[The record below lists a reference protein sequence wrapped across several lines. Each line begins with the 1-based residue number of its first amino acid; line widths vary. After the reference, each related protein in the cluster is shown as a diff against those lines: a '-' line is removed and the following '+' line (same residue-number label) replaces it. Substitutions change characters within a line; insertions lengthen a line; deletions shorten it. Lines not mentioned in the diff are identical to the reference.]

1 MREGFLPSAFGGLE
15 MARLV
20 SRFAVAAAMSWL
32 VSGCAYNDHFD
43 NRVARYDIAS
53 EQARDQMIFTNIV
66 RASLAEPLAFL
77 QLGQING
84 SNTSTAT
91 MGLPS
96 LVLGPQGHAANALF
110 SSSAAAAA
118 THYLDP
124 QTVFGANPGAA
135 GFTANSM
142 STTGTTNFN
151 VTPAETKDFYRG
163 LLLTV
168 EPETLAFFLE
178 QGIAPELL
186 FYLFTDKV
194 VEDKAGVINQYSN
207 DPFDPSF
214 GKFQYY
220 VALAMTY
227 GLSAEP
233 EPGSKPNKPAN
244 SDTSG
249 KSDKTNN
256 HNSSNGDNQPAQVW
270 RLCFD
275 KSAWAPGA
283 KFADQHP
290 MCGSQEKT
298 KDPREVTFRDATGKQ
313 VKARVVSRSTFSI
326 FQYLGRLVAEG
337 EAGQI
342 KLQTPQAVG
351 ALPLRDD
358 TLFAVSSGGDGLF
371 GLNGGDVG
379 VKGGDCF
386 LSVAYGGRG
395 YCVPDSALNT
405 KRILGLLAQLLALS
419 TSVQD
424 VGITQQVQLLP
435 Q

>member
-1 MREGFLPSAFGGLE
+1 

-20 SRFAVAAAMSWL
+20 SRVAIAAATSWL
-32 VSGCAYNDHFD
+32 IAGCAYNDHFD

-84 SNTSTAT
+84 SNTTMAT
-91 MGLPS
+91 MGVPS
-96 LVLGPQGHAANALF
+96 LVLGPAAPAKIPVGSGGTAFLASALDKQ
-110 SSSAAAAA
+110 A
-118 THYLDP
+118 
-124 QTVFGANPGAA
+124 VFGANPGAA
-135 GFTANSM
+135 GFTANSL
-142 STTGTTNFN
+142 STSGTTNFN

-227 GLSAEP
+227 GLTAEP
-233 EPGSKPNKPAN
+233 EPGSKPPKPAN
-244 SDTSG
+244 SN
-249 KSDKTNN
+249 KSDKSKGND
-256 HNSSNGDNQPAQVW
+256 SSNGDNQPAQVW

-290 MCGSQEKT
+290 MCGSQEKS
-298 KDPREVTFRDATGKQ
+298 KDPREVNFLDATGKR
-313 VKARVVSRSTFSI
+313 VEARVVSRSTFSI

-337 EAGQI
+337 EAAQI

-351 ALPLRDD
+351 TPPLQDD
-358 TLFAVSSGGDGLF
+358 TLFAVSSGGDGLL
-371 GLNGGDVG
+371 GLTGGDVG
-379 VKGGDCF
+379 LKGAGCF
-386 LSVAYGGRG
+386 LTVDYGGKG

-419 TSVQD
+419 TTVQD

>member
-1 MREGFLPSAFGGLE
+1 

-20 SRFAVAAAMSWL
+20 SRVAIAAATSWL
-32 VSGCAYNDHFD
+32 VAGCAYNDHFD

-66 RASLAEPLAFL
+66 RASRAEPLAFL

-84 SNTSTAT
+84 SNTSVAT
-91 MGLPS
+91 MGIPSLILGPGLPS
-96 LVLGPQGHAANALF
+96 KVATGASPAGSGTAFLASALDKQ
-110 SSSAAAAA
+110 A
-118 THYLDP
+118 
-124 QTVFGANPGAA
+124 VFGANPGAT
-135 GFTANSM
+135 GFTANSL

-194 VEDKAGVINQYSN
+194 VEEKGGAINIYSN

-227 GLSAEP
+227 GLTAEP
-233 EPGSKPNKPAN
+233 EPGSKPNKPAK

-256 HNSSNGDNQPAQVW
+256 HNSSNGDNEPAQVW

-290 MCGSQEKT
+290 MCGSNEKT
-298 KDPREVTFRDATGKQ
+298 KDPREVTFRDATGKR
-313 VKARVVSRSTFSI
+313 VEARVVSRSTFSI

-351 ALPLRDD
+351 APPLRDD

-405 KRILGLLAQLLALS
+405 KRILGLLAQLLALN